1 MVGPGLGP
9 ASITGAAI
17 GDAASDRW
25 DDRDKLSSVF
35 RRTGTQAT
43 PRSRRASRCAMV
55 ASSSFGYKS
64 DMGVARQA
72 SGIATAL
79 PSAVDPEA

>member
-1 MVGPGLGP
+1 
-9 ASITGAAI
+9 
-17 GDAASDRW
+17 
-25 DDRDKLSSVF
+25 
-35 RRTGTQAT
+35 
-43 PRSRRASRCAMV
+43 MV

-64 DMGVARQA
+64 DMGVAHQD